1 MGAQSCFEQRPKS
14 SLAPGQG
21 GSCRGRPSTSPSRDQ
36 LWKHNARRKIELRD
50 KGDMLMA
57 VLDATADGLL
67 CRPHSPNGRQKRLN
81 SSGALEIFVDDV
93 EQTVTGEGEGWS
105 NLGHSSSTDL
115 GRPQAQPDTASPRQR
130 SAWHVHA
137 QARSV
142 GVKALQSLAARHT
155 QTVVEKEECEAVAMQ
170 ALSQQEQLATVI
182 VELQDQRAT
191 LIANLRSAHAKL
203 REAAQREKDKE
214 NEHARA
220 IDLIVQ
226 NKSMEA
232 RALMVDVDR
241 HCVAA
246 QREKDKMSQLEQSL
260 IAAEVDSSGLLQRV
274 RQLEHANTYLLAESA
289 RGQLQLEEAQRDIK
303 TMNDNFSVALS
314 KLSSVKQHVVEQ
326 ERRYHDS
333 YRALQ
338 DRNKVLEAIFKEEA
352 AMRQNAEFSLN
363 QLKISNVEK
372 IADLEA
378 KVCVFMHLARTHACV
393 HAHTCAACAHAYTHR

>member
-1 MGAQSCFEQRPKS
+1 
-14 SLAPGQG
+14 
-21 GSCRGRPSTSPSRDQ
+21 
-36 LWKHNARRKIELRD
+36 
-50 KGDMLMA
+50 MLMA

-67 CRPHSPNGRQKRLN
+67 CRPHSPTGRQKRLN
-81 SSGALEIFVDDV
+81 TTGALEIFVDDA
-93 EQTVTGEGEGWS
+93 EQTVTGE
-105 NLGHSSSTDL
+105 LGRPSSTDL

-170 ALSQQEQLATVI
+170 ALSQQEQLASV
-182 VELQDQRAT
+182 VMELQDQKDK
-191 LIANLRSAHAKL
+191 LIASLRSAHVKL

-220 IDLIVQ
+220 MDLIVQ

-241 HCVAA
+241 HCVEAK
-246 QREKDKMSQLEQSL
+246 REKEKIVQLEQSL
-260 IAAEVDSSGLLQRV
+260 VAAEVDSSGLLQRV

-289 RGQLQLEEAQRDIK
+289 RAQLQLDEAQRDIK
-303 TMNDNFSVALS
+303 AMNDNFSVASS
-314 KLSSVKQHVVEQ
+314 KLSSVKQHVMEQ
-326 ERRYHDS
+326 ERRHQES
-333 YRALQ
+333 HRALQ
-338 DRNKVLEAIFKEEA
+338 DRNKILEAIFKEEA

-363 QLKISNVEK
+363 QLKISNAEK
-372 IADLEA
+372 IAASEA
-378 KVCVFMHLARTHACV
+378 KVCVFVRCRGYLSE
-393 HAHTCAACAHAYTHR
+393 YQ